1 MFNDLDSLYRLTK
14 SNIKLASIIAAK
26 AYFEAD
32 DFSSFSTEPSKRMKY
47 LIKTMNM
54 TFRYSLIFGG
64 VYATSQKL
72 EGVAAWLPHNK
83 VKIPIWQYVRL
94 GMLPVVIGAGKD
106 VRNELL
112 LYDSLSKKKHKEYAN
127 FPHLYLYNLAVD
139 PEHQGKGWTS
149 VLLNP
154 MLAKADKKRLPCYL
168 ESPERNVSL
177 YEHFGFE
184 VIEHISLPDS
194 DNDIWLMMR
203 YNK

>member
-1 MFNDLDSLYRLTK
+1 MFDDLNSLYRLTK
-14 SNIKLASIIAAK
+14 LDIDLAGKIAAK

-32 DFSSFSTEPSKRMKY
+32 DFSSLSTDPSKRMKN
-47 LIKTMNM
+47 LMKIMGM
-54 TFRYSLIFGG
+54 TFRYSLKFGV
-64 VYATSQKL
+64 VYASSQNL
-72 EGVAAWLPHNK
+72 EGVAAWLPHDK

-94 GMLPVVIGAGKD
+94 GMLPVIIRAGKK

-112 LYDSLSKKKHKEYAN
+112 RYDRLAKNKHKENAN

-139 PEHQGKGWTS
+139 PKHQGKGWAS

-154 MLAKADKKRLPCYL
+154 MLAKADKERLPCYL

-184 VIEHISLPDS
+184 VLEHISLPDS
-194 DNDIWLMMR
+194 DNDIWLMIR
-203 YNK
+203 YSM

>member
-1 MFNDLDSLYRLTK
+1 MFSDLN
-14 SNIKLASIIAAK
+14 NIFRFDKTNIHLAGKVAAK

-32 DFSSFSTEPSKRMKY
+32 DFSTFSTNPSKRMKY
-47 LIKTMNM
+47 LTKTMNM
-54 TFRYSLIFGG
+54 TFNYSLKFGV
-64 VYATSQKL
+64 VYAPSQNL
-72 EGVAAWLPHNK
+72 EGVAAWLPHDK

-94 GMLPVVIGAGKD
+94 GMLPVIIRVGKD

-112 LYDSLSKKKHKEYAN
+112 RYDKLAKNKHKEYAN
-127 FPHLYLYNLAVD
+127 FPHLYLYNIAVD

-149 VLLNP
+149 VLMKP
-154 MLAKADKKRLPCYL
+154 MLVKADKERLPCYL

-184 VIEHISLPDS
+184 VLEHISRTDS

-203 YNK
+203 YSK

>member
-1 MFNDLDSLYRLTK
+1 MTK
-14 SNIKLASIIAAK
+14 SDIPLASKIMAK

-32 DFSSFSTEPSKRMKY
+32 DFSSFSTDPSKRMKH

-54 TFRYSLIFGG
+54 TLRYSQKFGL
-64 VYATSQKL
+64 VYSSSQNL
-72 EGVAAWLPHNK
+72 EGVAAWLPHDK
-83 VKIPIWQYVRL
+83 VKIPIWQYIRF
-94 GMLPVVIGAGKD
+94 GMIPVIIGVGKD
-106 VRNELL
+106 VRKELL
-112 LYDSLSKKKHKEYAN
+112 HYDKLSKKKHKEYAN
-127 FPHLYLYNLAVD
+127 FPHLYLYNIAVD

-154 MLAKADKKRLPCYL
+154 MLALADKQKLPCYL

-184 VIEHISLPDS
+184 VIEHISLPDFN
-194 DNDIWLMMR
+194 NDIWLMMR

>member
-1 MFNDLDSLYRLTK
+1 MFDDLNTLYRVTK
-14 SNIKLASIIAAK
+14 SNIKLASRIAAK
-26 AYFEAD
+26 AYFEAE
-32 DFSSFSTEPSKRMKY
+32 DFASFSTNPSKRMKN
-47 LIKTMNM
+47 LIRTMSM
-54 TFRYSLIFGG
+54 TFRYTLKFGA
-64 VYATSQKL
+64 VYATSQNL

-94 GMLPVVIGAGKD
+94 GMLPVIFRVGKD

-112 LYDSLSKKKHKEYAN
+112 RYDRLAKSKHKEYAN
-127 FPHLYLYNLAVD
+127 FPHLYLYNIAVD
-139 PEHQGKGWTS
+139 PKHQGKGWTS

-154 MLAKADKKRLPCYL
+154 MLSKADEKRLPCYL
-168 ESPERNVSL
+168 ESPERNVPL

-184 VIEHISLPDS
+184 ILEHVSRPDS